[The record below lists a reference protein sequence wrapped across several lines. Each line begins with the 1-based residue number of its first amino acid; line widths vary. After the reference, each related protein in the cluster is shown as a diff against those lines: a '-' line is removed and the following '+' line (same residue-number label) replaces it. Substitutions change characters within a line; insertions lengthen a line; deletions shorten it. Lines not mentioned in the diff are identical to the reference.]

1 MNMDD
6 DLISLHAL
14 LGGSKT
20 PDLKNKELTLLT
32 DYFLNTKT
40 NDLYIKHVLDG
51 EYQNMT
57 ENDKDDTISKE
68 RHLESYY
75 NCIPYIQKTKGKSIG
90 RSEKSGV
97 PVVAQWLT
105 NPTRNHE
112 VVGSIPG
119 LAQWVK
125 DPALP

>member
-40 NDLYIKHVLDG
+40 NDLYIKHVSDG
-51 EYQNMT
+51 EFQNMT
-57 ENDKDDTISKE
+57 ED
-68 RHLESYY
+68 
-75 NCIPYIQKTKGKSIG
+75 
-90 RSEKSGV
+90 
-97 PVVAQWLT
+97 
-105 NPTRNHE
+105 
-112 VVGSIPG
+112 
-119 LAQWVK
+119 VK
-125 DPALP
+125 DSKGNYLQPITIRDLHNGKKLILSVQIVNALKN

>member
-40 NDLYIKHVLDG
+40 NDLYIKHVSVG
-51 EYQNMT
+51 EFQNMT
-57 ENDKDDTISKE
+57 ED
-68 RHLESYY
+68 
-75 NCIPYIQKTKGKSIG
+75 
-90 RSEKSGV
+90 
-97 PVVAQWLT
+97 
-105 NPTRNHE
+105 
-112 VVGSIPG
+112 
-119 LAQWVK
+119 VK
-125 DPALP
+125 DSKGNYLQPITIRDLHNGKKLILSVQIVNALKN

>member
-40 NDLYIKHVLDG
+40 THLYIKQVSDG
-51 EYQNMT
+51 EFQN
-57 ENDKDDTISKE
+57 
-68 RHLESYY
+68 
-75 NCIPYIQKTKGKSIG
+75 
-90 RSEKSGV
+90 
-97 PVVAQWLT
+97 LT
-105 NPTRNHE
+105 
-112 VVGSIPG
+112 
-119 LAQWVK
+119 
-125 DPALP
+125 

>member
-40 NDLYIKHVLDG
+40 NDLYVKHVSSD

-57 ENDKDDTISKE
+57 ED
-68 RHLESYY
+68 
-75 NCIPYIQKTKGKSIG
+75 
-90 RSEKSGV
+90 
-97 PVVAQWLT
+97 
-105 NPTRNHE
+105 
-112 VVGSIPG
+112 
-119 LAQWVK
+119 VK
-125 DPALP
+125 DSKGNYTQPICIRDFHNGKKLILSVQIVDALKN

>member
-40 NDLYIKHVLDG
+40 NDLYIKHVSDD

-57 ENDKDDTISKE
+57 ED
-68 RHLESYY
+68 
-75 NCIPYIQKTKGKSIG
+75 
-90 RSEKSGV
+90 
-97 PVVAQWLT
+97 
-105 NPTRNHE
+105 
-112 VVGSIPG
+112 
-119 LAQWVK
+119 VK
-125 DPALP
+125 DSKGNYLQPICIRDLHNGKKLILSVQIVDALKN